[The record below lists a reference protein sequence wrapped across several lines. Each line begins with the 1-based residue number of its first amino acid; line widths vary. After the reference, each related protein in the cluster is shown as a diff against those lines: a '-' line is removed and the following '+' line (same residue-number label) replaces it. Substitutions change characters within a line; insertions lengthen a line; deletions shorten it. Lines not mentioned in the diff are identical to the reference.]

1 MALTGQQTLHGSTCR
16 QIRNK
21 TSVLQAKICSGVKF
35 YIDNLSGYV
44 MSSYQSQQI
53 MVYKIY
59 LRTADPK
66 KSKSCNKSISWFYQ
80 LI

>member
-35 YIDNLSGYV
+35 YIDNF
-44 MSSYQSQQI
+44 I
-53 MVYKIY
+53 R
-59 LRTADPK
+59 LRHELL
-66 KSKSCNKSISWFYQ
+66 SKSTNHGI
-80 LI
+80 